1 MYICV
6 VSCRNTKSAFQK
18 SIKFIKTDPYMQK
31 LTKAEEEI
39 MQLFWDKGPT
49 LVSALIDEMP
59 EPKPPHS
66 SVSSIVRI
74 LEKKG
79 FVDHKAYGKTYEYFP
94 LINKKEYSKFSLRRL
109 VSNYFEGSVNE
120 LVSFLVKENDITLS
134 ELEQI
139 KRDIEKK
146 KL

>member
-1 MYICV
+1 
-6 VSCRNTKSAFQK
+6 
-18 SIKFIKTDPYMQK
+18 MQK

-39 MQLFWDKGPT
+39 MQLFWVLGPS
-49 LVSALIDEMP
+49 LVSALIEAMP

-79 FVDHKAYGKTYEYFP
+79 FIQHKAYGKTFEYFP
-94 LINKKEYSKFSLRRL
+94 VISKKAYSQFSLSKL
-109 VSNYFEGSVNE
+109 VANYFEGSVNE

-134 ELEQI
+134 ELEKI
-139 KRDIEKK
+139 KQELSSKK
-146 KL
+146 SLKN